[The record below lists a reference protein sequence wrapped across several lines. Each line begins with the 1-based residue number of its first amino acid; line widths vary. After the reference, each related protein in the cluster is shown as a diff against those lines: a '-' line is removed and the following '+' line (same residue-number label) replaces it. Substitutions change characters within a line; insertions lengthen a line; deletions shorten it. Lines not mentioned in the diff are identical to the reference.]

1 MHRLKEFDAVCEKA
15 LREIPKFT
23 PKYDLIV
30 TGDNHTS
37 FTVAYKGR
45 RLVNP
50 GNLTRQA
57 ADQIDYKPR
66 VALWYAEDNVIE
78 WVPLPMQKG
87 VISRD
92 HITKVEE
99 RDKRIHAFITQLSED
114 WDVELSFEKNLERFQ
129 QANDVEEDVMQIIY
143 ESLERNIRK

>member
-1 MHRLKEFDAVCEKA
+1 M
-15 LREIPKFT
+15 
-23 PKYDLIV
+23 
-30 TGDNHTS
+30 
-37 FTVAYKGR
+37 
-45 RLVNP
+45 
-50 GNLTRQA
+50 
-57 ADQIDYKPR
+57 
-66 VALWYAEDNVIE
+66 ALWYAEDNVIE

-114 WDVELSFEKNLERFQ
+114 CDVELSFEKNLERFQ

>member
-1 MHRLKEFDAVCEKA
+1 MAEGI
-15 LREIPKFT
+15 LRKY

-143 ESLERNIRK
+143 ESLETYGND